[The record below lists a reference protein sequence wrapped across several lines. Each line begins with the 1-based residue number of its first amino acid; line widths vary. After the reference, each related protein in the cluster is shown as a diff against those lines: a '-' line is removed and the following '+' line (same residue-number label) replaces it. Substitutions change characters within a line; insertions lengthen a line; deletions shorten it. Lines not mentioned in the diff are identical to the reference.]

1 MYLFVYCL
9 IGLKMV
15 TCIIRILYWLFTL
28 YVMLF
33 NKSAMSSADHKAAS
47 CNHVVFILCS
57 SVMWLI
63 KPFCFLLTF
72 NVCFSWRAGE
82 LKPIPGLV
90 STQSQ
95 GTNNHLE
102 STMAQTCMFWEMG
115 MWKQDWNAGP
125 THSGPL
131 SHQCCILCFLS
142 IKHATSGGW
151 VLKEMLQPKVGRRV
165 SWTGWIWTTAVLFRG
180 GKNNALLMP
189 VSGLVVDHRHS

>member
-1 MYLFVYCL
+1 
-9 IGLKMV
+9 
-15 TCIIRILYWLFTL
+15 
-28 YVMLF
+28 
-33 NKSAMSSADHKAAS
+33 MS
-47 CNHVVFILCS
+47 V
-57 SVMWLI
+57 
-63 KPFCFLLTF
+63 
-72 NVCFSWRAGE
+72 SWRAGE

-189 VSGLVVDHRHS
+189 VSGLVVDHRHSSKIFSPILATASGFHPSGSRRGTAWTCCQPITRHTETNNHSRS